1 MSEEACEQW
10 SLWYINIFAHVLTH
24 INQNDPELKKKIG
37 YDTINYKSYAGDLAC
52 CASRTI
58 MQSCI
63 LPVNYSV
70 AFFAHSDY
78 NVALY
83 SASYL

>member
-1 MSEEACEQW
+1 M
-10 SLWYINIFAHVLTH
+10 I
-24 INQNDPELKKKIG
+24 QNLKKIG
-37 YDTINYKSYAGDLAC
+37 YDSINYKSYAGDLAC
-52 CASRTI
+52 CAAVTI

-70 AFFAHSDY
+70 AFVAHNDY